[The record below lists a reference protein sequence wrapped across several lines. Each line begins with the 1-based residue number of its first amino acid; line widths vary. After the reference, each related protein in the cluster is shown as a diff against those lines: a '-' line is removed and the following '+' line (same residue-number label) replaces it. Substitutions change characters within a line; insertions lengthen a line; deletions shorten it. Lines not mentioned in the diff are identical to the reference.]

1 MIISTVI
8 PAYNEEKTI
17 GNVLDVVT
25 KCSEIDEVIVVSDGS
40 TDGTVDVVRKY
51 SVTLVELVENRGKGG
66 AMKAGVEKAA
76 GEIIV
81 FLDADLMGLTVEH
94 LRKLILPVVT
104 DEAEMSIGIFSQGR
118 LATDMAQFVAPY
130 LSGQRVLKRSLMD
143 GLNDME
149 LTRFGIEVAL
159 TRYAKANHLPCK
171 EVEMENMSHVMK
183 EEKLGF
189 LRGFSYRLRMYWEIL
204 KVLPRKYSSLK

>member
-1 MIISTVI
+1 MKISTVI
-8 PAYNEEKTI
+8 PAYNEKKTI
-17 GNVLDVVT
+17 GSVLDVVT
-25 KCSEIDEVIVVSDGS
+25 VCPEIDEIIVVSDGS
-40 TDGTVDVVRKY
+40 TDGTADVVREY
-51 SVTLVELVENRGKGG
+51 SVTLVELAENQGKGG

-81 FLDADLMGLTVEH
+81 FLDADLVGLTVGH
-94 LRKLILPVVT
+94 LKRLIQPVLT

-130 LSGQRVLKRSLMD
+130 LSGQRVLKRSLFE

-159 TRYAKANHLPCK
+159 TRYAKVNHIPCK
-171 EVEMENMSHVMK
+171 EVEMENMTHVMK

-204 KVLPRKYSSLK
+204 KVLPRRYSSLK